1 MTNIEQI
8 KARFWELLPGSLDDY
23 SQALDKLLDL
33 VGELSVER
41 LVRFVNNMNDYDTQ
55 LLAVAD
61 DGDECPICK
70 CGTVEI
76 VDGEVRCKG
85 ECGNTALKE

>member
-61 DGDECPICK
+61 DGDECPDPLYGPK
-70 CGTVEI
+70 DFGEDVETEI
-76 VDGEVRCKG
+76 NANERNV
-85 ECGNTALKE
+85 